1 MIVAITDGRAN
12 ISLKRSTDPEA
23 TASDAPRPSS
33 QELKV
38 NNENHSV
45 CLVYQYQCT
54 LLTGCELSS
63 QWDDLLF
70 YLIVFSRDSYFEL
83 EHTCSTNAWS
93 PIQIRFGMLRF
104 EDIPRN
110 LISEQIDIVTSFC
123 LMKDEI
129 LEVAGKIYKAGMS
142 LLVIDTEN
150 KFVSTGFAKEIARVA
165 QGVFVCFEYCW
176 FFWIHMQLTQKKIS
190 FLQENITTC
199 QMRQMLLFQL
209 RPRMLYQHWRIL
221 DFCPSSI
228 FYFLTFLFGINKILW

>member
-1 MIVAITDGRAN
+1 
-12 ISLKRSTDPEA
+12 
-23 TASDAPRPSS
+23 
-33 QELKV
+33 
-38 NNENHSV
+38 
-45 CLVYQYQCT
+45 
-54 LLTGCELSS
+54 
-63 QWDDLLF
+63 
-70 YLIVFSRDSYFEL
+70 
-83 EHTCSTNAWS
+83 
-93 PIQIRFGMLRF
+93 MLRF

-110 LISEQIDIVTSFC
+110 LILELIDIVTSFC

-209 RPRMLYQHWRIL
+209 RPRMLYQH
-221 DFCPSSI
+221 
-228 FYFLTFLFGINKILW
+228 

>member
-110 LISEQIDIVTSFC
+110 LILELIDIVKSFC

-176 FFWIHMQLTQKKIS
+176 FFWIHMRLTQKKFHFCRKILLLAKCFRCCYFSYDQGCFIS
-190 FLQENITTC
+190 IEEFLIFVP
-199 QMRQMLLFQL
+199 LLF
-209 RPRMLYQHWRIL
+209 
-221 DFCPSSI
+221 FI
-228 FYFLTFLFGINKILW
+228 F